1 MRHAIRL
8 FVGQI
13 SFLLLL
19 AATSAS
25 AYDLPPVNL
34 GFTSFLDGGPPSG
47 PGWYFQ
53 QYLQFYDSD
62 KLADDN
68 GDSIHAPTPSGLKK
82 HSVDAFV
89 SLTQLIYQSD
99 TPLLFGGKW
108 GLDVILPFVDPDVSP
123 SDSLALQANSSGL
136 GDILIGP
143 FLQWDPIMGAN
154 GPKFMHRVEFQLIFP
169 TGKYDEDHELN
180 PGSNHFF
187 FNPYWAATLFINPR
201 WTASWRI
208 HYLWNDTND
217 DPSRRTRFALQ
228 MQDPNL
234 EVNEIQPGQAIHLNF
249 SSAYEVLPKQL
260 RLGING
266 YYLNQITDTEVDGRD
281 LSGRKEKVFGIGPG
295 AVWHVTPETHLFA
308 NLYFESGAENRPEGT
323 LLNLRFVHHF

>member
-19 AATSAS
+19 GANSAS

-62 KLADDN
+62 KLADGN

-99 TPLLFGGKW
+99 TSLLFGGKW
-108 GLDVILPFVDPDVSP
+108 GLDVILPFADLDVSP
-123 SDSLALQANSSGL
+123 SDSLALQANGSGF

-180 PGSNHFF
+180 PGSNYFS

-201 WTASWRI
+201 WTASWRV

-217 DPSRRTRFALQ
+217 DPSHRTRFAIQ
-228 MQDPNL
+228 MQNPSL
-234 EVNEIQPGQAIHLNF
+234 AVNEIQPGQAIHLNF
-249 SSAYEVLPKQL
+249 ASAYEVLPKQL

-266 YYLNQITDTEVDGRD
+266 YYLNQITDTEVDGKD

-323 LLNLRFVHHF
+323 RLNLRFVHHF